1 MEGKTIGKYKTGDV
15 YSYLKGPHDEVNWA
29 SIVWSPHGVPRHN
42 FLVWLATLDRCP
54 TKDRMISWGLQ
65 VSSLCPLC
73 NAAGESRD
81 HLFPECS
88 FSFDLWSLCAPRCG
102 ITPIRQ
108 WDRTLTQMRN
118 LRRNKAQRPLRT
130 LTLLVWQAVI
140 YWIWAERN
148 ARLHSNNFKSADSLF
163 STIDR
168 QIRNKI
174 QTLRESNPSLCSAIS
189 QLWFTHA

>member
-1 MEGKTIGKYKTGDV
+1 MQ
-15 YSYLKGPHDEVNWA
+15 
-29 SIVWSPHGVPRHN
+29 R
-42 FLVWLATLDRCP
+42 
-54 TKDRMISWGLQ
+54 
-65 VSSLCPLC
+65 
-73 NAAGESRD
+73 ESREIICSRNV
-81 HLFPECS
+81 HLALISGPCVP
-88 FSFDLWSLCAPRCG
+88 PRCG

-189 QLWFTHA
+189 QLWFTHAWLPLPPTMIATLLLHRQLQSSKGQKTVGFIWVTKYEILFNWVGPITKAVKACKIF